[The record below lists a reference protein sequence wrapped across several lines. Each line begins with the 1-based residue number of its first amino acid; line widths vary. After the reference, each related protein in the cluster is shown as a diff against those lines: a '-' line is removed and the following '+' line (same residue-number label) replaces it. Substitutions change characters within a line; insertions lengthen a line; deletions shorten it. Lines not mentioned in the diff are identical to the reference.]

1 MKVKTL
7 SEAERWTVPILAANP
22 SGNSTRVCVCVCGW
36 PEDENA
42 IRPSIHAVH
51 YETAPGSK

>member
-22 SGNSTRVCVCVCGW
+22 SGNSTRVCVCGW

>member
-1 MKVKTL
+1 MKVK
-7 SEAERWTVPILAANP
+7 ILAANP

-36 PEDENA
+36 PEDAENA